1 MTKAILVVEQDR
13 VDRDRVGAWLE
24 QAGFEVLA
32 CPGPTEPDYLCVG
45 SIGRSCPLV
54 DGADAVVLDVW
65 LAGDSAVAGT
75 SGVELLD
82 FYLGTGKPVLA
93 LRHGA
98 DATHEFLAEDLAV
111 IDWPADR
118 REVVETVLALVR

>member
-24 QAGFEVLA
+24 QAGFEVLT

-45 SIGRSCPLV
+45 SIGRS
-54 DGADAVVLDVW
+54 W